1 MRHCGTKEIRTLRL
15 TLRRFVPEDVPA
27 MFRNWAS
34 DPEVTQYLTWPA
46 HSSQAVTEW
55 VIADWVSSYSKAD
68 FYQWAIVLRRADR
81 NYQGICDVSWYSI
94 LREEHRVKQSV
105 EQ

>member
-15 TLRRFVPEDVPA
+15 TLRRFAPEDAPA

-46 HSSQAVTEW
+46 HSSQA
-55 VIADWVSSYSKAD
+55 
-68 FYQWAIVLRRADR
+68 
-81 NYQGICDVSWYSI
+81 GHGMG
-94 LREEHRVKQSV
+94 HRGLGFFLF
-105 EQ
+105 